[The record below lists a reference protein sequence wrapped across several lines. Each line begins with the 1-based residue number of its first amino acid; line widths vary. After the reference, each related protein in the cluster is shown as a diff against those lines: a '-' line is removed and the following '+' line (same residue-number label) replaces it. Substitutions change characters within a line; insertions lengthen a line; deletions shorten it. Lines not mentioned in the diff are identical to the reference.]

1 VCCVFT
7 LNRFEMVFLTVT
19 QELLLDSA
27 SEL

>member
-1 VCCVFT
+1 VFT
-7 LNRFEMVFLTVT
+7 LNRFEMVFSTVT